1 MPKIKKPEKDL
12 INPDSINDENTKK
25 YGTEGDPD
33 LKEAMDSLLGEDS
46 SDDKK
51 VQLDEVE
58 KRMKVQEESKIP
70 VKKEDKKEE
79 ENIQEVVSETVDEI
93 DKPEKESVESI
104 KAEESAKVDKPKE
117 QEEDVKPEF
126 KLSESA
132 EKALKPYE
140 GDFSHKLDQLVKAN
154 NELNAHIA
162 KLQNVQ
168 NTLQDLGWQ
177 ELKQHEV
184 AGNMKE
190 LKVAAE
196 IISNPFYFELAEGIL
211 TGNIPKELQVEEKL
225 PQDFMPPEESFDYN
239 EAMSDRR
246 SYSHEAHS
254 KWEAHKR
261 NTNQQIDSLLSK
273 AREGK
278 NNVSDLHTKVEAGKK
293 KLQEVEGRLKVR
305 AKDEYAITDTKF
317 DEIMGKLRNFDEDLL
332 MVAFAVEARRHDIKS
347 KVVKKIEENKNKV
360 AAESL
365 VEESVESE
373 SDVWSVDE
381 KMEKEGAEFFAD
393 WEKSDDRVY

>member
-1 MPKIKKPEKDL
+1 MGKIKKQSQ
-12 INPDSINDENTKK
+12 INPDSIIDEDTKK

-33 LKEAMDSLLGEDS
+33 VKEAMDALLGEDS
-46 SDDKK
+46 SDDKEI
-51 VQLDEVE
+51 QLDEVE
-58 KRMKVQEESKIP
+58 ARMKVQEESKII
-70 VKKEDKKEE
+70 DKKEE
-79 ENIQEVVSETVDEI
+79 QKEELLVSKESEIIDEPEKVQESTESEKIPESKVDEP
-93 DKPEKESVESI
+93 DKI
-104 KAEESAKVDKPKE
+104 AEPK
-117 QEEDVKPEF
+117 QIQ
-126 KLSESA
+126 LTESA
-132 EKALKPYE
+132 EKALEPFK
-140 GDFSHKLDQLVKAN
+140 GDVSEKINALIVEK
-154 NELNAHIA
+154 NELKAQIS
-162 KLQNVQ
+162 KLLNVQ

-177 ELKQHEV
+177 ELKQHEI

-225 PQDFMPPEESFDYN
+225 PQDFMPPGESFDYN

>member
-1 MPKIKKPEKDL
+1 MGKIKKPEKSQ
-12 INPDSINDENTKK
+12 INPDSINDEDTKK

-33 LKEAMDSLLGEDS
+33 LKEAMDALLGEDS
-46 SDDKK
+46 SDDEKI
-51 VQLDEVE
+51 QLDQVE

-70 VKKEDKKEE
+70 DKKEDKKEE
-79 ENIQEVVSETVDEI
+79 QNIQEVVSETVDEI
-93 DKPEKESVESI
+93 DTPEKESIETEKS
-104 KAEESAKVDKPKE
+104 KESAKVVDTPEKEKE
-117 QEEDVKPEF
+117 QKPEF

-132 EKALKPYE
+132 EKALTPYS
-140 GDFSHKLDQLVKAN
+140 GDLADKVDQLVNRN
-154 NELNAHIA
+154 NELSAQIA

-211 TGNIPKELQVEEKL
+211 TGNIPKELKVEEKL
-225 PQDFMPPEESFDYN
+225 PQDFMPSEESFDYN

-246 SYSHEAHS
+246 SYSYEAYT
-254 KWEAHKR
+254 KWETHKR

-293 KLQEVEGRLKVR
+293 KLQEVEGRLKIR
-305 AKDEYAITDTKF
+305 AKDEYAISDTKF

-347 KVVKKIEENKNKV
+347 KVVKKIEENKGKV

-373 SDVWSVDE
+373 SDVWNVDE

-393 WEKSDDRVY
+393 WERDDNRVY